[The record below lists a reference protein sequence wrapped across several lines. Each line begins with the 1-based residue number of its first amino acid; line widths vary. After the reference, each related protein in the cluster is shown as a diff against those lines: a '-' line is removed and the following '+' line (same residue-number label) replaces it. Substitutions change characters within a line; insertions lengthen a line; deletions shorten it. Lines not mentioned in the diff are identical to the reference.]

1 MENLINT
8 FELTTDFS
16 DMQIEDL
23 GKSVYRIQTKTSSE
37 IIEVLGVDYA
47 NKSMTIRHNH
57 NTHDLVFKNK
67 LDLVLDSMG
76 IKRAV
81 ENLNSD
87 VKAPMPGKVLDVVVS
102 EGDSIAKGDAILIL
116 EAMKMENVLKAEND
130 CIIKKILIASSEN
143 VEKNQILVELDP
155 A

>member
-1 MENLINT
+1 MENLVKT
-8 FELTTDFS
+8 FELNLES
-16 DMQIEDL
+16 SEMQIEDL
-23 GKSVYRIQTKTSSE
+23 GKSVYRINTKDSSK
-37 IIEVLGVDYA
+37 IIEVLAIDYDT
-47 NKSMTIRHNH
+47 KSMTIRHNH
-57 NTHDLVFKNK
+57 NTHDLIFKNK

-81 ENLNSD
+81 ESLNAD

-130 CIIKKILIASSEN
+130 CVIKKILISSSEN